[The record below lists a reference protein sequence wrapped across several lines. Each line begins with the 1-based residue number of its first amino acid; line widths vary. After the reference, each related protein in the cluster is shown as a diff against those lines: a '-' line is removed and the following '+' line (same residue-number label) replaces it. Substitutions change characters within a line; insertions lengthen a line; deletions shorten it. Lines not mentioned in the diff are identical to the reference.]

1 MSAPGAAG
9 RTTGRVE
16 PGSPLACGD
25 GEFAAMTVK
34 PSMEHP
40 TTTRPPLSRV
50 GRLRGRL
57 GSRDLVVLQSLAKL
71 RLLTGDQLRRL
82 HVADGSPVTQARRAR
97 ALLQRLADLR
107 LVVRLGRRVGGVRAG
122 SSGYVYGLSGHGQA
136 VLAVDG
142 PMGGRRRRVW
152 ETSPSFQDHVLDVAE
167 VYVRLVEA
175 ERTDTAELLAFTAEP
190 ACWRTFPGIGGQTVI
205 LKPDGFVRLAVG
217 DFEHSTF
224 IEVDRGTESVP
235 TLVRKM
241 GVYVAYWRSGIE
253 QAEHEVF
260 PRVLWLANSNRSVLG
275 ITRALRQVP
284 ADAQHLFHATFLD
297 GAIPVLT
304 ATARGGRMA

>member
-1 MSAPGAAG
+1 MTTPGAAG

-16 PGSPLACGD
+16 PSLPLAYGGC
-25 GEFAAMTVK
+25 EFAATTVK
-34 PSMEHP
+34 PSTEHP
-40 TTTRPPLSRV
+40 TTTRPPAGRV
-50 GRLRGRL
+50 GRLRARL
-57 GSRDLVVLQSLAKL
+57 GNRDLETLESLGKL
-71 RLLTGDQLRRL
+71 RLATGDQLQRL
-82 HVADGSPVTQARRAR
+82 HVADGSTATRARRAR
-97 ALLQRLADLR
+97 ALLQRLADMK

-136 VLAVDG
+136 VLAIDG

-175 ERTDTAELLAFTAEP
+175 ERTGNAELLAFDTEP
-190 ACWRTFPGIGGQTVI
+190 AAWRTFPGIGGQAVT
-205 LKPDGFVRLAVG
+205 LKPDAYARLVVG
-217 DFEHSTF
+217 EFEHSTF

-235 TLVRKM
+235 TLIRKM

-297 GAIPVLT
+297 GAVPVLT
-304 ATARGGRMA
+304 AAARGGRMA

>member
-1 MSAPGAAG
+1 MSPRVAG

-16 PGSPLACGD
+16 PASPLSCGD
-25 GEFAAMTVK
+25 SKLA
-34 PSMEHP
+34 
-40 TTTRPPLSRV
+40 TTTVTPSQMHPSTARPPA
-50 GRLRGRL
+50 GRIRRLHARL
-57 GSRDLVVLQSLAKL
+57 GTRDLEALESLAKL

-82 HVADGSPVTQARRAR
+82 HVTDGSEVTQARRAR

-136 VLAVDG
+136 VLAIDG

-152 ETSPSFQDHVLDVAE
+152 ETSPSFADHVLCVSE

-175 ERTDTAELLAFTAEP
+175 ERAGSGELLTFDAEP
-190 ACWRTFPGIGGQTVI
+190 SCWRTFPGAAGQPVT
-205 LKPDGFVRLAVG
+205 LKPDAFVQLAVG
-217 DFEHSTF
+217 DFEHSSF

-241 GVYVAYWRSGIE
+241 GVYAAYWRSGLE
-253 QAEHEVF
+253 QAKHGVF
-260 PRVLWLANSNRSVLG
+260 PRVLWLAISARSVQN
-275 ITRALRQVP
+275 IARALRQVP
-284 ADAQHLFHATFLD
+284 ADAQHLFHAAFLD
-297 GAIPVLT
+297 DAAAILT